1 MSDAVFKL
9 LGICLVG
16 AVICIALKPH
26 AAGYSYLISISLG
39 AMAIIFIL
47 TRLSGPITQ
56 ISQSLEKIGNAP
68 EYFKI
73 ALKAVGIS
81 YITTFVADSCRESG
95 QTLMA
100 STAQMAGKCA
110 ILYLSFPLIVSV
122 SEAAIGL
129 IT

>member
-1 MSDAVFKL
+1 MSDTIFKL
-9 LGICLVG
+9 LGLCLVG
-16 AVICIALKPH
+16 AVICIALKPYT
-26 AAGYSYLISISLG
+26 AGYSFLISIGLG
-39 AMAIIFIL
+39 ALAVILIL
-47 TRLSGPITQ
+47 TKLIDPINQ

-81 YITTFVADSCRESG
+81 YITTFVAEACRENG
-95 QTLMA
+95 QTLLA
-100 STAQMAGKCA
+100 STAQVAGKCA